1 MAGAGRENHCMKK
14 RNIVLLGLFMLGL
27 FCITGVCAAQADNA
41 TEGHVTEITDDI
53 KPYNGPIG
61 ADNALYGLKI
71 AMEDLDETFTF
82 NATERL
88 DKRIN
93 HAEIRIAEA
102 TREMAMNRTV
112 YAERALELYWQ
123 KLNLTETSL
132 PAYPSDATGLL
143 HAQEMIT
150 KHQLALENLLLSHPN
165 NTGLARAYKNNLAL
179 EQKFE
184 AKTAVRLDRMMTRD
198 NKTILKAV
206 RIELRER
213 ERSGEGDGEHIETE
227 KQTRDDQKDTIKPR
241 KDGTTVPTTITT
253 QSTRGNP
260 GPSAAAAAEQT
271 AKSPPGQENSNS
283 SGDADDN
290 GHGNSRNK

>member
-1 MAGAGRENHCMKK
+1 MKK
-14 RNIVLLGLFMLGL
+14 RNIVLMGLFVLAL
-27 FCITGVCAAQADNA
+27 FCISGVCAAQADNA

-53 KPYNGPIG
+53 EPYNGPIG
-61 ADNALYGLKI
+61 ADNALYGLKV

-93 HAEIRIAEA
+93 HANFRIAEA
-102 TREMAMNRTV
+102 KREMAMNRTA

-150 KHQLALENLLLSHPN
+150 KHQLILENLLLSHPN
-165 NTGLARAYKNNLAL
+165 NTGLARAYNNSVAL

-184 AKTAVRLDRMMTRD
+184 AKTAIRLDRVMTSD
-198 NKTILKAV
+198 NKTILRFV
-206 RIELRER
+206 RIELKEQKRE
-213 ERSGEGDGEHIETE
+213 GEDEGEHVETQE
-227 KQTRDDQKDTIKPR
+227 QTRTEDKQKDKRQPW
-241 KDGTTVPTTITT
+241 KNETTDQGTITT
-253 QSTRGNP
+253 QTTQDERSP
-260 GPSAAAAAEQT
+260 AATAAPQT
-271 AKSPPGQENSNS
+271 AKNLPGQENNS
-283 SGDADDN
+283 GKGDADDN
-290 GHGNSRNK
+290 GRDNSRGK